1 MRYGGNYKSRGPQYV
16 RGIQEGNGI
25 PKDSDMWVSYSMN
38 KEDILSLIHIYLRS
52 QEGARNTVPMDGIPT
67 IDEPQAVGCRL
78 VERG

>member
-1 MRYGGNYKSRGPQYV
+1 MHQVATLGITEATVAPPAAGPYQMEHTV
-16 RGIQEGNGI
+16 WGTDDGR
-25 PKDSDMWVSYSMN
+25 VAHHF
-38 KEDILSLIHIYLRS
+38 LLAYLRS